1 MEVKRNYP
9 KSKAIAYFIIS
20 FVFAYALQFAAMY
33 FYPSALYQIL
43 LGVSMFIPMLAV
55 LITHK
60 GLGNAKTGIN
70 WKPNF
75 KRNWKWILA
84 AWLIPTILTA
94 LGGALYYAV
103 FPNQFDPNMG
113 YFAALIS
120 ERAGTQ
126 GVSIQMLAAMQ
137 ILANATVAPFIN
149 MFVALGEEIGWRGYM
164 TPMLTARLGRK
175 PALILSGII
184 WGAWHWPIVVGI
196 GYNYG
201 TGYFG
206 EPFTGMLMM
215 CLMSAIFGT
224 LLSYLY
230 DKSKCIW
237 IPSLAHGAINAIAA
251 VPLIFSDGSI
261 TSYLLGPIPTGLLGL
276 IPFGIIAA
284 IVFFAH
290 KNKEIS
296 TVENQ

>member
-1 MEVKRNYP
+1 MSYIAASIPEGADMQGLTLQMLM
-9 KSKAIAYFIIS
+9 AI
-20 FVFAYALQFAAMY
+20 
-33 FYPSALYQIL
+33 QIL
-43 LGVSMFIPMLAV
+43 SAV
-55 LITHK
+55 
-60 GLGNAKTGIN
+60 
-70 WKPNF
+70 
-75 KRNWKWILA
+75 
-84 AWLIPTILTA
+84 
-94 LGGALYYAV
+94 
-103 FPNQFDPNMG
+103 
-113 YFAALIS
+113 
-120 ERAGTQ
+120 
-126 GVSIQMLAAMQ
+126 
-137 ILANATVAPFIN
+137 TVAPFIN

-184 WGAWHWPIVVGI
+184 WGVWHWPIVVGI

-201 TGYFG
+201 TDYFG

-290 KNKEIS
+290 KNREIS